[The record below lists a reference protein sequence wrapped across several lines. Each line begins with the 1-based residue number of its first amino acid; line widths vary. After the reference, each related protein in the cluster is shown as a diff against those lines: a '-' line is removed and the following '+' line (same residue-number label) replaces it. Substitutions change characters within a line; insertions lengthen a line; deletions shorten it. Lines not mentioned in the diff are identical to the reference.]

1 MRFFLFLCVS
11 ISLLVSGFGQ
21 EGENMTGVIQSSDM
35 VRVTVNREPDLNA
48 SGQLSKNGTLSIPL
62 IGDVKLSGKST
73 ASAKSFIEAKF
84 RDGYLVRPE
93 VTVFITKRVEHIV
106 TVNGKVTSPGVFKIP
121 HGQPLSLR
129 QVVSMAGGATDVA
142 NLRKVTLRRGLKGQT
157 YVIDLKKIMQNKA
170 QDIVLQKDDF
180 IFIPEGIF

>member
-62 IGDVKLSGKST
+62 I
-73 ASAKSFIEAKF
+73 
-84 RDGYLVRPE
+84 RRCE
-93 VTVFITKRVEHIV
+93 VVW
-106 TVNGKVTSPGVFKIP
+106 
-121 HGQPLSLR
+121 
-129 QVVSMAGGATDVA
+129 
-142 NLRKVTLRRGLKGQT
+142 
-157 YVIDLKKIMQNKA
+157 
-170 QDIVLQKDDF
+170 
-180 IFIPEGIF
+180 